1 MDVWP
6 QHGQRVFAFGGKVE
20 RNRTME
26 TFQKGASI
34 RDVEELEEILSEPSE
49 ATVRDLSSV
58 KGDIVIL
65 GVGGKMGPT
74 LARMAKKAS
83 ERAGIERRVI
93 GVARFSVPD
102 LQARLES
109 WGVETHVADLL
120 DPEVYSSLPDAQNTV
135 FMAGR
140 KFGSTGQE
148 SLTWAMNTYLPALV
162 CERYRDSRMV
172 VFSTGNIYGYCPV
185 ASIGSDEDDLPHPVG
200 EYAMSCLGRE
210 RIFEYFS
217 RKYDIPMT
225 FARVYYA
232 VEMRYGT
239 LVDLARMVWE
249 ERPVPLTMG
258 YLNAIWQA
266 DASSMSLRSLLRAS
280 TPPLALN
287 ITGPELL
294 RVRRVADEFGALL
307 GKPVHFDGVEAGD
320 SVLGNSERAVHL
332 FGYPQVGVRDM
343 MIWIADWVKRGK
355 DSLGKPTHF
364 EDRRGSF

>member
-1 MDVWP
+1 MM
-6 QHGQRVFAFGGKVE
+6 A
-20 RNRTME
+20 TL
-26 TFQKGASI
+26 QKSYSI

-49 ATVRDLSSV
+49 ATVRDLASV

-83 ERAGIERRVI
+83 ERAGIKRRVI
-93 GVARFSVPD
+93 GVARFGEPG
-102 LQARLES
+102 LQARLKS

-120 DPEVYSSLPDAQNTV
+120 DPEVYDTLPDAQNVV

-148 SLTWAMNTYLPALV
+148 SLTWAMNTYLPTPV
-162 CERYRDSRMV
+162 CERYRGSRMV

-185 ASIGSDEDDLPHPVG
+185 ASIGSLEDDEPHPVG

-217 RKYDIPMT
+217 RKYGTPMT

-232 VEMRYGT
+232 VEMRYGV
-239 LVDLARMVWE
+239 LVDLARMVWAE
-249 ERPVPLTMG
+249 QPVPLAMG
-258 YLNAIWQA
+258 YFNATWQA
-266 DASSMSLRSLLRAS
+266 DASAMSLRSLLHAS

-287 ITGPELL
+287 IAGPELL
-294 RVRRVADEFGALL
+294 RVRRIAEGFGALL
-307 GKPVHFDGVEAGD
+307 GKPVRFEGVEAAD
-320 SVLGNSERAVHL
+320 SVLCVADKAAQL
-332 FGYPQVGVRDM
+332 FGYPEVGVRDM
-343 MIWIADWVKRGK
+343 MTWIADWVKHGK
-355 DSLGKPTHF
+355 ESLGKPTHF
-364 EDRRGSF
+364 EDRRGNY